1 MLNPKVRRPT
11 MTPGSE
17 NDWKVKCSLLKCH
30 IFHNGPKGGAHE
42 HVLSMSELTVF
53 LSVCSRATQ
62 IKTYSWDNAQVILVG
77 NKCDLEDDRLVSRE
91 DGQRLASELG
101 MFQDNKKQHS
111 HKHKPVNG
119 GSKIHF
125 FLQSLK
131 KKKRTFLLAIKFYS
145 ALFFI

>member
-101 MFQDNKKQHS
+101 MFQDNKKTFTQTQACKWRFQNS
-111 HKHKPVNG
+111 L
-119 GSKIHF
+119 F
-125 FLQSLK
+125 FAIPD
-131 KKKRTFLLAIKFYS
+131 KKRKEHSYWLLN
-145 ALFFI
+145 FILH